1 MSTAASV
8 GGQSLKF
15 PGIDKRQ
22 ETEVLAEIQNPNQQG
37 SSSGGGSGSGSMM
50 GFLIVFAL
58 MLFAFEFWG
67 PKKQQPSEKPP
78 AVSSQQSSQENQ
90 SAAAS
95 QEAPSAVTA
104 KPENVVNVVQAGS
117 ATETVVDSELYRV
130 VFTNAGADV
139 KSWVLKRYTDDNG
152 KPLDLVNADGK
163 GKFGQP
169 LSLYAYDAGLRA
181 KLNSSLYV
189 PSATGTLQ
197 APATLSFDYSA
208 GGLTVHKTFSFDAS
222 YVIHADVSV
231 TQNGAPVAA
240 LLAWPGGLGDQMT
253 LQEYAAA
260 TFVNLENG
268 KNNQV
273 AAKKVSGGDTLH
285 GAFGYAG
292 VSDLYFAAVFMP
304 DAPDDTSV
312 VTFNNAVDIPR
323 DRAHPAANATVPQ
336 SLLGAAV
343 SQNGGELHTRLFAG
357 PKLLEVLESVHPVGG
372 GTLEPI
378 VNFGIVWW
386 ISKPMLLVLRFFV
399 THGIPNWG
407 WSILVL
413 TLILNMAMLPTRY
426 MMMRSSLKMQRIQ
439 PQMDAIK
446 AKYSK
451 FKTTDPRRQEMNQEI
466 FDLQRREGVNM
477 FGSCLPML
485 LQYPLLWGFY
495 RMLQYAIELRHAHW
509 LWLPDLSSADPTHI
523 LPIFVMV
530 SMVMSQLFM
539 PSPGVDQA
547 QQRMMAFMMP
557 AIFGVMM
564 WSIGSGVALYWAG
577 SNLIGVGQQLV
588 MNRTSMGQEM
598 RAIAAKRAAKKLGK
612 PPSKK

>member
-1 MSTAASV
+1 
-8 GGQSLKF
+8 
-15 PGIDKRQ
+15 
-22 ETEVLAEIQNPNQQG
+22 LAEIQNPNQQG
-37 SSSGGGSGSGSMM
+37 NSGGSGSGSLM

-67 PKKQQPSEKPP
+67 PKKPQEQQP
-78 AVSSQQSSQENQ
+78 QQKSTAAQ
-90 SAAAS
+90 SAAPAAAS
-95 QEAPSAVTA
+95 NQTATSSGAAPAAASA
-104 KPENVVNVVQAGS
+104 KPETAVRAAN
-117 ATETVVDSELYRV
+117 ATDIVIDSELYRV
-130 VFTNAGADV
+130 VITNAGADV

-152 KPLDLVNADGK
+152 KPLDLVNADAA
-163 GKFGQP
+163 GKFGLP
-169 LSLYAYDAGLRA
+169 LSLYAYDPGLKA
-181 KLNSSLYV
+181 KLNSALYV
-189 PSATGTLQ
+189 PSATGTLH

-208 GGLTVHKTFSFDAS
+208 DGLAVHKTFRFDNS

-240 LLAWPGGLGDQMT
+240 LLAWPGGLGDQMS

-273 AAKKVSGGDTLH
+273 AAKKVSGGDTLR
-285 GAFGYAG
+285 GSFGYAG
-292 VSDLYFAAVFMP
+292 VGDQYFAAIFMP

-312 VTFNNAVDIPR
+312 VTLHDSIDIPR
-323 DRAHPAANATVPQ
+323 DRQHPAASAAVPEP
-336 SLLGAAV
+336 LLGVAV
-343 SQNGGELHTRLFAG
+343 GKDGGALHTRLFAG
-357 PKLLEVLESVHPVGG
+357 PKLLEVLDSVHPTGG
-372 GTLEPI
+372 GTLEPV
-378 VNFGIVWW
+378 VNFGMVWW
-386 ISKPMLLVLRFFV
+386 IAKPMLLVLRFFV

-413 TLILNMAMLPTRY
+413 TLILNMAMLPTRF
-426 MMMRSSLKMQRIQ
+426 MMMKSSLKMQRIQ

-446 AKYSK
+446 AKYAK
-451 FKTTDPRRQEMNQEI
+451 YKTTDPRRQDMNQEL
-466 FDLQRREGVNM
+466 FDLQRREGANM

-495 RMLQYAIELRHAHW
+495 RMLEYAIELRHAHW

-523 LPIFVMV
+523 LPIFVIV

-577 SNLIGVGQQLV
+577 SNLIGVGQQMV
-588 MNRTSMGQEM
+588 MNRTSMGREM
-598 RAIAAKRAAKKLGK
+598 RAIALKRAAKKQGK
-612 PPSKK
+612 QPPKK

>member
-1 MSTAASV
+1 
-8 GGQSLKF
+8 
-15 PGIDKRQ
+15 
-22 ETEVLAEIQNPNQQG
+22 LAEIQNPNQQG
-37 SSSGGGSGSGSMM
+37 NSGGGGAGSGSLM

-58 MLFAFEFWG
+58 MLFAFEYWG
-67 PKKQQPSEKPP
+67 PKKPQEQQQEKQP
-78 AVSSQQSSQENQ
+78 AASSQQLAQGNAPTEAANQ
-90 SAAAS
+90 SATASEAGPTASTAQPESAVQAAS
-95 QEAPSAVTA
+95 ATDI
-104 KPENVVNVVQAGS
+104 VV
-117 ATETVVDSELYRV
+117 ESELYRV

-152 KPLDLVNADGK
+152 KPLDLVNGDAK
-163 GKFGQP
+163 GKFGLP
-169 LSLYAYDAGLRA
+169 LSLYAYDAGLKL
-181 KLNSSLYV
+181 KLNSALYV
-189 PSATGTLQ
+189 PSATGTLH
-197 APATLSFDYSA
+197 APAKLSFEYST
-208 GGLTVHKTFSFDAS
+208 GGLTVHKTFSFNNS
-222 YVIHADVSV
+222 YVIHADASV
-231 TQNGAPVAA
+231 TLNGAPVPT
-240 LLAWPGGLGDQMT
+240 LLAWPGGLGDQT
-253 LQEYAAA
+253 TPQEYAAT

-285 GAFGYAG
+285 GSFGYAG
-292 VSDLYFAAVFMP
+292 VSDLYFAAIFLP
-304 DAPDDTSV
+304 DAPEETNV
-312 VTFNNAVDIPR
+312 VTLHDSVDVPR
-323 DRAHPAANATVPQ
+323 DRQHPAASAAVPE

-343 SQNGGELHTRLFAG
+343 GQNGGALHARLFVG
-357 PKLLEVLESVHPVGG
+357 PKLLEVLESVHPTGG
-372 GTLEPI
+372 GTLEPV
-378 VNFGIVWW
+378 VNFGMVWW
-386 ISKPMLLVLRFFV
+386 IAKPMLLVLRFFV
-399 THGIPNWG
+399 HHGIPNWG

-426 MMMRSSLKMQRIQ
+426 MMMRSSLKMQRLQ

-451 FKTTDPRRQEMNQEI
+451 YKATDPRRQEMNQEL

-495 RMLQYAIELRHAHW
+495 RMLEYAIELRHAHW
-509 LWLPDLSSADPTHI
+509 LWLPDLSAADPTHI
-523 LPIFVMV
+523 LPIFVIV

-577 SNLIGVGQQLV
+577 SNLIGVGQQVV
-588 MNRTSMGQEM
+588 MNRTSMGREM

-612 PPSKK
+612 QPPKK